1 MKIIDLLN
9 KIAKGIQPKK
19 IKYNEIEFEWSPVG
33 MFGGNY
39 YRDVFGEFDSLGHYT
54 NLSSLSILN
63 EEIEVIEE

>member
-1 MKIIDLLN
+1 MKVIDLLN
-9 KIAKGIQPKK
+9 RIVNETQPKK
-19 IKYNEIEFEWSPVG
+19 IKYNKIEFEWFPVG

-54 NLSSLSILN
+54 NLSSPGILN